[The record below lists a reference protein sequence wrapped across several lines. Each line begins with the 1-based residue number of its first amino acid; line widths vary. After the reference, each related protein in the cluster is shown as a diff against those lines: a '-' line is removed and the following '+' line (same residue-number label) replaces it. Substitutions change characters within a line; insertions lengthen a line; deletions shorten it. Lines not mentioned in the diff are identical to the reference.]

1 MATFGPFELALCRG
15 VCSSYDFH
23 SRSIASDPKESLF
36 GKSILLSYQPG
47 ANVSWT
53 TLAMVVSFLALVV
66 GDDNENDASHRYN
79 HEHEDE
85 HHLDQLVYYSI
96 AILPILALFILLP
109 MCCSMLGARRRDRD
123 IKID

>member
-1 MATFGPFELALCRG
+1 
-15 VCSSYDFH
+15 
-23 SRSIASDPKESLF
+23 
-36 GKSILLSYQPG
+36 
-47 ANVSWT
+47 
-53 TLAMVVSFLALVV
+53 MVISFLALVIA
-66 GDDNENDASHRYN
+66 DDEEDDASHRYN

-109 MCCSMLGARRRDRD
+109 MCCSMLGARRQDRG